1 MGTAERSPLKALFSY
16 GEKDYYLGGSP
27 VWQLFRVTYRLTK
40 KPLIGGGFALL
51 FGYTWAAL
59 RRVPRPVSPEL
70 MRFHRADQMR
80 KLKAILRSM
89 LRLKK
94 VDAFSLKTDPNKSE

>member
-40 KPLIGGGFALL
+40 KPVLGGGLALL
-51 FGYTWAAL
+51 FGYTWAAM
-59 RRVPRPVSPEL
+59 RRMPRPVSPEL

-80 KLKAILRSM
+80 KLRAILLST
-89 LRLKK
+89 LRLRK
-94 VDAFSLKTDPNKSE
+94 VDAFSLKTDRNQAE